1 MASNYTE
8 NYGLCQWEA
17 TDHVL
22 REEFNQDHAKID
34 TALGDLKASVVR
46 TAVGSYVGNGQY
58 GSSTP
63 NHLEFLFQPKIVILT
78 ANAGEVMKSGTVLIA
93 GQTKSAGIGAVSSG
107 ASSLNLDISWEYN
120 ALSWYGRDA
129 ERQMNVSGTTYYY
142 FALG

>member
-1 MASNYTE
+1 
-8 NYGLCQWEA
+8 
-17 TDHVL
+17 
-22 REEFNQDHAKID
+22 
-34 TALGDLKASVVR
+34 
-46 TAVGSYVGNGQY
+46 
-58 GSSTP
+58 
-63 NHLEFLFQPKIVILT
+63 
-78 ANAGEVMKSGTVLIA
+78 MKSGTVLIA